1 MRDSPEGDGN
11 TNREKDPR
19 DRTQNFSWFNII
31 APM

>member
-11 TNREKDPR
+11 TNWGKDPR

-31 APM
+31 DPM